1 MSHPPIEFGPF
12 RLDPADRRLSRHG
25 APVELN
31 ARYLDA
37 LILLV
42 EARGELVTKE
52 RFMAEVWRGIPVTDE
67 ALTQAIRTLRR
78 TLDDSAVAP
87 RFIQTV
93 PKHGYRFIA
102 AIEGREEAMPEA
114 GPPPILETPRAQFLR
129 QTLAATGGAML
140 AGALVGLAYGV
151 IGAAQPQP
159 VGGGAISL
167 LLVLVLISV
176 FSAGVAG
183 AGIGAGLAASR
194 FVEPR
199 RWYWRVAGGALGG
212 VTLGAF
218 ANLLGGDAF
227 RLLFGREVG
236 GFAGATEGFVLG
248 AAVGLAAYLAD
259 HRPLRAVGIAALL
272 GAGAGLAV
280 ALLDGRMM
288 AGSLE
293 SLVAS
298 FPASQFRLEAIGGPL
313 GETGL
318 GPIGRTVTSAFEGA
332 VFAAGIVWGLAGR
345 DGVSLRP
352 LPPATPQ
359 PRRGDELG
367 ESE

>member
-1 MSHPPIEFGPF
+1 MTFGPF
-12 RLDPADRRLSRHG
+12 RLDSADRQLLREG

-42 EARGELVTKE
+42 EAGGELVTKE
-52 RFMAEVWRGIPVTDE
+52 RFMKEVWRGIPVTDE

-78 TLDDSAVAP
+78 TLGDSAVAP

-93 PKHGYRFIA
+93 PKFGYRFIGA
-102 AIEGREEAMPEA
+102 VEETEEARPKAAPPNHEA
-114 GPPPILETPRAQFLR
+114 PRAQFLR
-129 QTLAATGGAML
+129 QTLASIGGAMF
-140 AGALVGLAYGV
+140 AGTLVGLAYGA
-151 IGAAQPQP
+151 IGVAKPESG
-159 VGGGAISL
+159 GGGAISL
-167 LLVLVLISV
+167 LLVLVLVSV

-194 FVEPR
+194 FVEPS
-199 RWYWRVAGGALGG
+199 RWYWQVAGGALGG

-227 RLLFGREVG
+227 RFLFGREVG

-248 AAVGLAAYLAD
+248 SAVGLATFLAD
-259 HRPLRAVGIAALL
+259 HRQFRAVSLAALL

-293 SLVAS
+293 SLVAA
-298 FPASQFRLEAIGGPL
+298 FPASQFQMERIGGPL

-318 GPIGRTVTSAFEGA
+318 GPIGRAATSAFEGA
-332 VFAAGIVWGLAGR
+332 IFSAGLVWGAGR
-345 DGVSLRP
+345 PKRINQSTVAPSLTGG
-352 LPPATPQ
+352 PA
-359 PRRGDELG
+359 
-367 ESE
+367 

>member
-1 MSHPPIEFGPF
+1 MSRSPLRFGNF
-12 RLDPADRRLSRHG
+12 RLDPADRRLSRDG

-42 EARGELVTKE
+42 EAGGELVTKE

-102 AIEGREEAMPEA
+102 AIEQQDRLEAA
-114 GPPPILETPRAQFLR
+114 RPPIFEAPRARFLR
-129 QTLAATGGAML
+129 QTLAATGGAVL
-140 AGALVGLAYGV
+140 AGALVGLAYGL
-151 IGAAQPQP
+151 IAAAQPQAG
-159 VGGGAISL
+159 GGGAISL
-167 LLVLVLISV
+167 LLVMVLVCV

-183 AGIGAGLAASR
+183 VGIGAGLAASQ
-194 FVEPR
+194 FVQPP

-212 VTLGAF
+212 LTLGAF

-227 RLLFGREVG
+227 RLLFGQEVG
-236 GFAGATEGFVLG
+236 GFAGATEGFILG
-248 AAVGLAAYLAD
+248 GAVGLAAFLAD
-259 HRPLRAVGIAALL
+259 HRPIRALSIAAVL
-272 GAGAGLAV
+272 GASGGLAI

-293 SLVAS
+293 SLAAA
-298 FPASQFRLEAIGGPL
+298 FPASQFGLEAISGAL
-313 GETGL
+313 GEKGL
-318 GPIGRTVTSAFEGA
+318 GPIGLALTSALEGA
-332 VFAAGIVWGLAGR
+332 IFATGLVWGLTLQNVPPVTA
-345 DGVSLRP
+345 S
-352 LPPATPQ
+352 PPA
-359 PRRGDELG
+359 
-367 ESE
+367 

>member
-1 MSHPPIEFGPF
+1 MSRSPLCFGHF
-12 RLDPADRRLSRHG
+12 RLDPADRRLSRDG

-42 EARGELVTKE
+42 EAGGELVTKE

-102 AIEGREEAMPEA
+102 AIEQEDGLEPARSPIFEA
-114 GPPPILETPRAQFLR
+114 PRARFLR
-129 QTLAATGGAML
+129 QTLAATGGALL
-140 AGALVGLAYGV
+140 AGALVGLAYGL
-151 IGAAQPQP
+151 IAATQPQSA
-159 VGGGAISL
+159 GGGAISL
-167 LLVLVLISV
+167 LLVLVLVSIC
-176 FSAGVAG
+176 SAGVAG
-183 AGIGAGLAASR
+183 AGIGVGLAASQS
-194 FVEPR
+194 VQPP

-218 ANLLGGDAF
+218 ANLLGSDAF
-227 RLLFGREVG
+227 RLLFGQDVG
-236 GFAGATEGFVLG
+236 DFAGATEGFILG
-248 AAVGLAAYLAD
+248 GAVGLAAFLAD
-259 HRPLRAVGIAALL
+259 HRPIRALSIAAVL
-272 GAGAGLAV
+272 GAAGGLAI

-293 SLVAS
+293 SLAAA
-298 FPASQFRLEAIGGPL
+298 FPASQLGLEAISGAS
-313 GETGL
+313 GENGL
-318 GPIGRTVTSAFEGA
+318 GPIGLALTSALEGA
-332 VFAAGIVWGLAGR
+332 IFATGLVWGLTLQN
-345 DGVSLRP
+345 VRP
-352 LPPATPQ
+352 VTASPPA
-359 PRRGDELG
+359 
-367 ESE
+367 